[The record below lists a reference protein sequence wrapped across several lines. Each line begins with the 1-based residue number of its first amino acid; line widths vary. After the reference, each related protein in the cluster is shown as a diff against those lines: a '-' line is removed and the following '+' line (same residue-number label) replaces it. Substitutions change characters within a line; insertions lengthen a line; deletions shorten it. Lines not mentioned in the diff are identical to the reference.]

1 MSSSLAAD
9 PAVALRK
16 PGQTLSGR
24 WLALTVLWGLC
35 AAVMLVLFRAEIAQM
50 MFMDTDD
57 AMRLQ
62 QVRDWIGGQGWFDV
76 SQHRINPPVG
86 GPMHWSRLVDLPI
99 ATIIL
104 LARPLIGQHAAE
116 ILACATVPLLTLA
129 ALAAALFRAARLLM
143 TEALALLSVALLV
156 FTPTILIQFTPTRID
171 HHGWQILMAT
181 IALGGALDPRRA
193 RGGLLAGLA
202 LATWLQISTEGL
214 PYAALFGGLF
224 VLRHAIDAAES
235 PRLTAFAAT
244 LGAAALCLLI
254 VTHGV
259 SALGQT
265 QCDALS
271 AVYAWPLVLFAL
283 VILSGTRLPQGVS
296 FPQRL
301 IMPAIGGIAALGA
314 SLWIG
319 SDCLTAGPFHEL
331 TPLAYQQWY
340 MRVMEGRPV
349 WEQTLPLAGVSLLP
363 ALLGLGATVAAAW
376 SARDRDSRIAWLVVA
391 ILLLGAL
398 CVSAMVLRAMS
409 VAHVFALPGIAWM
422 LFALFQRIQNR
433 RTAPA
438 RVLLSVLLA
447 LLTPVGIASAWASL
461 AESADPTPLVKK
473 DNCRTPAALAPLRA
487 LPPSL
492 LFAPL
497 DIGPDILVHTPH
509 SIVGTGH
516 HRNVIGINAV
526 THAFLASPD
535 TARAD
540 VMAVKAG
547 QGADYLVMCARMNEV
562 LLYAQSAPDGLA
574 AQLARNKVPEW
585 LERLPSKGPLRIY
598 KVRRD

>member
-9 PAVALRK
+9 PAFPLRK
-16 PGQTLSGR
+16 SGLATPGSWLTLA
-24 WLALTVLWGLC
+24 ALWALC
-35 AAVMLVLFRAEIAQM
+35 AAVMLFQFRAEIAQM

-76 SQHRINPPVG
+76 SQHRINPPIG

-129 ALAAALFRAARLLM
+129 ALVAALFRAARLM
-143 TEALALLSVALLV
+143 TTERLALLSVALLLV
-156 FTPTILIQFTPTRID
+156 TPTILIQFTPTRID

-181 IALGGALDPRRA
+181 IALGGALDPRRV
-193 RGGLLAGLA
+193 RGGALAGLA
-202 LATWLQISTEGL
+202 LAIWLQISTEGL

-224 VLRHAIDAAES
+224 VLRHAIDMTES
-235 PRLTAFAAT
+235 PRLTSFAAM
-244 LGAAALCLLI
+244 LGMAALGLL
-254 VTHGV
+254 VATHGGG
-259 SALGQT
+259 ALAQT

-271 AVYAWPLVLFAL
+271 AVYAWPLALFAL
-283 VILSGTRLPQGVS
+283 IIVAGSRLSQGRTFLRRL
-296 FPQRL
+296 L
-301 IMPAIGGIAALGA
+301 IPAIGGMAALAA

-319 SDCLTAGPFHEL
+319 ADCLTAGPFHEL

-363 ALLGLGATVAAAW
+363 ALVGLTATIAAAW
-376 SARDRDSRIAWLVVA
+376 NARDGQSRTNWLVIA
-391 ILLLGAL
+391 ILLFGATG
-398 CVSAMVLRAMS
+398 VAAMVLRAMS
-409 VAHVFALPGIAWM
+409 VAHVFALPGIAW
-422 LFALFQRIQNR
+422 LLATLFQRIQKLD
-433 RTAPA
+433 AAAA

-447 LLTPVGIASAWASL
+447 LLTPVGTASAWASL
-461 AESADPTPLVKK
+461 AETADRTLPIKK
-473 DNCRTPAALAPLRA
+473 ENCRTPSALAPLDA

-497 DIGPDILVHTPH
+497 DIGPDILVHTHH
-509 SIVGTGH
+509 SVIGTGH

-535 TARAD
+535 AARAD
-540 VMAVKAG
+540 VMAAKAG
-547 QGADYLVMCARMNEV
+547 HGADYLVMCARMNEM
-562 LLYAQSAPDGLA
+562 LLYAQSEPKGLA
-574 AQLARNKVPEW
+574 AQLSRGNVPDW
-585 LERLPSKGPLRIY
+585 LQPLPTKGPLRIY

>member
-1 MSSSLAAD
+1 MSSSLAVD
-9 PAVALRK
+9 PAFPLRK
-16 PGQTLSGR
+16 PGLAAPGP
-24 WLALTVLWGLC
+24 WLALTAMWALC
-35 AAVMLVLFRAEIAQM
+35 AAVMLFLFRAEIAQM
-50 MFMDTDD
+50 IFMDTDD

-76 SQHRINPPVG
+76 SQHRINPPIG

-129 ALAAALFRAARLLM
+129 ALVTALFRAARLVT
-143 TEALALLSVALLV
+143 TERLALLAVALLLV
-156 FTPTILIQFTPTRID
+156 TPTILIQFTPTRID

-181 IALGGALDPRRA
+181 IALGGALDPRRM

-202 LATWLQISTEGL
+202 LAVWLQISTEGL

-235 PRLTAFAAT
+235 SRLTAFAAT
-244 LGAAALCLLI
+244 LGMAALGLLLA
-254 VTHGV
+254 THGGG
-259 SALGQT
+259 ALAQT

-271 AVYAWPLVLFAL
+271 AVYAWPLALFAL
-283 VILSGTRLPQGVS
+283 IIVAGARLPQGRM
-296 FPQRL
+296 FLHRL
-301 IMPAIGGIAALGA
+301 VVPAIGGIAALGA

-319 SDCLTAGPFHEL
+319 ADCLTAGPFHEL

-349 WEQTLPLAGVSLLP
+349 WEQTLALGGVSLLP
-363 ALLGLGATVAAAW
+363 SLVGLAATAAAVW
-376 SARDRDSRIAWLVVA
+376 TAPDSQSRTAWLVVA
-391 ILLLGAL
+391 ILLLGATCIAAL
-398 CVSAMVLRAMS
+398 VLRAMS
-409 VAHVFALPGIAWM
+409 VAHVFALPGIAWI
-422 LFALFQRIQNR
+422 LTALFQRVQR
-433 RTAPA
+433 LRTAPA

-447 LLTPVGIASAWASL
+447 LLTPVGTASAWASL
-461 AESADPTPLVKK
+461 AESADQTPLIKK
-473 DNCRTPAALAPLRA
+473 ENCRTPTALAPLNA

-509 SIVGTGH
+509 SVIGTGH

-535 TARAD
+535 AARAD
-540 VMAVKAG
+540 VMAVRAG
-547 QGADYLVMCARMNEV
+547 QGADYLVMCARINEV
-562 LLYAQSAPDGLA
+562 LLYAQSAPNGLA
-574 AQLARNKVPEW
+574 AQLAQNKVPDW
-585 LERLPSKGPLRIY
+585 LERLPNKGPLRIY
-598 KVRRD
+598 RVRRD